1 MEEYRQRQTPRRDS
15 DPMRP
20 HAESSSRRRP
30 NAASS
35 AGQRPNEA
43 RAGVAER
50 ARAIERQIKLGTHA
64 PQTRQPSQDR
74 PNGARF
80 AGESG
85 TPETRRKAGTT
96 QGGAPRQSRA
106 ERPGHPERPKH
117 PKHPEHP
124 EDRHRVRPQRQP
136 HAADT
141 PPVRG
146 RHYAAPRKKK
156 RAFRMGGGLFFAS
169 AAVVILSLAWVITT
183 LIELPARRAEAAS
196 LAAANA
202 ANAAAVTPQPG
213 APIGP
218 VPAAQTAYTPP
229 SARLLALPEAGRVDM
244 RYFDDALFIGDSLT
258 RGFQE
263 YASGIPN
270 AKYAAYIGVGPRQ
283 FMEGLVQNRSGEQ
296 VAAIDE
302 ILAAAPEKVYLLLG
316 TNSMATLSDEAFLKY
331 YEDFLDFLLPQ
342 LPSDTVYY
350 LQAIPPVTAGKM
362 ESDENFS
369 VERIQGLNEQL
380 ALLAYRKGLYFL
392 DLFSALSDEA
402 GALRADIASGEIHL
416 NNSGYSLWREFLVTH
431 TAYRR
436 DNPYLP
442 GSPYY
447 SSGG

>member
-1 MEEYRQRQTPRRDS
+1 
-15 DPMRP
+15 
-20 HAESSSRRRP
+20 
-30 NAASS
+30 
-35 AGQRPNEA
+35 
-43 RAGVAER
+43 
-50 ARAIERQIKLGTHA
+50 
-64 PQTRQPSQDR
+64 
-74 PNGARF
+74 
-80 AGESG
+80 
-85 TPETRRKAGTT
+85 
-96 QGGAPRQSRA
+96 
-106 ERPGHPERPKH
+106 
-117 PKHPEHP
+117 
-124 EDRHRVRPQRQP
+124 
-136 HAADT
+136 
-141 PPVRG
+141 
-146 RHYAAPRKKK
+146 
-156 RAFRMGGGLFFAS
+156 MGGGLFFAS

-183 LIELPARRAEAAS
+183 LIELPAKRAEAAS
-196 LAAANA
+196 LAAASA
-202 ANAAAVTPQPG
+202 ANAAVGTQQPG
-213 APIGP
+213 ASIGP
-218 VPAAQTAYTPP
+218 VQGAQTAYTPP
-229 SARLLALPEAGRVDM
+229 SADLLALPEAGRVDM

-302 ILAAAPEKVYLLLG
+302 ILAAAPKKVYLLLG

-342 LPSDTVYY
+342 LPADTVYY

-369 VERIQGLNEQL
+369 VERIRGLNEQL

-392 DLFSALSDEA
+392 DLFSALSDET

-416 NNSGYSLWREFLVTH
+416 NDSGYSLWREFLVTH
-431 TAYRR
+431 TAYRK

-447 SSGG
+447 TASEA

>member
-1 MEEYRQRQTPRRDS
+1 MEENRQRQTPHGAGS
-15 DPMRP
+15 VRP
-20 HAESSSRRRP
+20 D
-30 NAASS
+30 AASP
-35 AGQRPNEA
+35 REA
-43 RAGVAER
+43 RPDIAAR
-50 ARAIERQIKLGTHA
+50 ARAIERQIASAGRTA
-64 PQTRQPSQDR
+64 PLS
-74 PNGARF
+74 
-80 AGESG
+80 
-85 TPETRRKAGTT
+85 
-96 QGGAPRQSRA
+96 QSRA
-106 ERPGHPERPKH
+106 PQPGRDGPAQGRPVQTPQGRANGRSAPQLGRRTAPPSGGARSGRSERPEERHSPRTAAAR
-117 PKHPEHP
+117 P
-124 EDRHRVRPQRQP
+124 RH
-136 HAADT
+136 D
-141 PPVRG
+141 
-146 RHYAAPRKKK
+146 AAPRRRK

-196 LAAANA
+196 LAAADA
-202 ANAAAVTPQPG
+202 ASAAAAAPQPG
-213 APIGP
+213 AGIGP
-218 VPAAQTAYTPP
+218 IFAAKAAYTPP
-229 SARLLALPEAGRVDM
+229 SARLLALPESGRVDM

-283 FMEGLVQNRSGEQ
+283 LMEGLVQNSSGEQ

-302 ILAAAPEKVYLLLG
+302 ILAAAPKKVYLLLG

-331 YEDFLDFLLPQ
+331 YEEFLDFLLPQ
-342 LPSDTVYY
+342 LPADTVYY

-369 VERIQGLNEQL
+369 AERIQSLNEQL
-380 ALLAYRKGLYFL
+380 ALLAYRKGLCFL
-392 DLFSALSDEA
+392 ELYAALADET

-431 TAYRR
+431 TVYRK

-447 SSGG
+447 IAPSA

>member
-1 MEEYRQRQTPRRDS
+1 MEEYRQRQTPRGDAGSVRPDAAFAGRQSPKAADS
-15 DPMRP
+15 ARQRPDEAHPREMRP
-20 HAESSSRRRP
+20 D
-30 NAASS
+30 
-35 AGQRPNEA
+35 
-43 RAGVAER
+43 VAER
-50 ARAIERQIKLGTHA
+50 ARAIERQIARGNRA
-64 PQTRQPSQDR
+64 PQTPQGGGSRPGRPERPDRQERPEYPGRQSRQERQDR
-74 PNGARF
+74 PERID
-80 AGESG
+80 
-85 TPETRRKAGTT
+85 
-96 QGGAPRQSRA
+96 RQERP
-106 ERPGHPERPKH
+106 ERPGRPEER
-117 PKHPEHP
+117 
-124 EDRHRVRPQRQP
+124 RQP
-136 HAADT
+136 RGAGTQAS
-141 PPVRG
+141 RG
-146 RHYAAPRKKK
+146 RHYAAPRRKR

-196 LAAANA
+196 LAAASA
-202 ANAAAVTPQPG
+202 ANAALASPQPG
-213 APIGP
+213 ASIGP
-218 VPAAQTAYTPP
+218 VPGAQTAYTPP
-229 SARLLALPEAGRVDM
+229 SAGLLALPEAGRVDM

-342 LPSDTVYY
+342 LPADTVYY

-392 DLFSALSDEA
+392 DLFSALSDET

-416 NNSGYSLWREFLVTH
+416 NDSGYSLWREFLVTH
-431 TAYRR
+431 TAYRKG
-436 DNPYLP
+436 NPYLP

-447 SSGG
+447 SAGDV